1 MLRFSNVW
9 FALLVL
15 GWDKVTAQSSTT
27 SSAVP
32 THVISVGI
40 EGLQFT
46 PSELSANVSDVIE
59 FRFYP
64 QNHSVARAEYGSN
77 RACIPY
83 EVTGINKQGFWSG
96 FHPINV
102 VLNDPPK
109 FQVVVNDT
117 NPIFFYCSAPGACH
131 EDGMIGVVNANS
143 TQTLTSQLE
152 YAKNSSLQFS
162 PGENF
167 PVEATSSSS
176 STAHPTSTL
185 SSGESPNTTTSPS
198 TIIVTGSSPSS
209 SSSSKLSPGAIAGIA
224 LGASALVLLASA
236 LLYLCGRQ
244 RTIKEIIHHNSRSPN
259 MTSHP
264 HPNPHHPGSSDPQS
278 YIAPSATHSETTYY
292 NKPRHLMMEHEIRG
306 LGQFSRAESENHSH
320 LSDSNIGSEGCGRS
334 RSRSPGADEYGMVI
348 PPLNLGGSGSGS
360 GGRGIEGSASP
371 IYHHGNGNTGGNVS
385 LPNSPGMPG
394 PTGVQMGMGE
404 SWEREQERESERLRG
419 LRCIIFDDFSLPPS
433 DISSTNHTS
442 RSSPSPGNPTHFPSH
457 ISSSGPHELATHHD
471 RESIIRGHKHDRY
484 DDPEM

>member
-1 MLRFSNVW
+1 MLKLLIAW

-15 GWDKVTAQSSTT
+15 ARNKVAAQSTT
-27 SSAVP
+27 ASSAVP
-32 THVISVGI
+32 THVVSVGI

-46 PSELSANVSDVIE
+46 PTELSANVSDVIE

-83 EVTGINKQGFWSG
+83 EVTGINKHGFWSG

-131 EDGMIGVVNANS
+131 EEGMIGVINANS
-143 TQTLTSQLE
+143 TQTLANQLV

-167 PVEATSSSS
+167 PVEAEASSS
-176 STAHPTSTL
+176 STTHPTST
-185 SSGESPNTTTSPS
+185 SSPNQPSSTTSSP
-198 TIIVTGSSPSS
+198 TAIIVTDPSPSS
-209 SSSSKLSPGAIAGIA
+209 SPSKLYPGAIAGIVI
-224 LGASALVLLASA
+224 GASALAVLASA

-244 RTIKEIIHHNSRSPN
+244 RTIKEIMHHNSRPPN

-264 HPNPHHPGSSDPQS
+264 HLHHPGGPNTPS
-278 YIAPSATHSETTYY
+278 YIPPSASLSETTYY
-292 NKPRHLMMEHEIRG
+292 SKPRHLMTENEIRG
-306 LGQFSRAESENHSH
+306 SGQFSGAGSENHSH
-320 LSDSNIGSEGCGRS
+320 LSDSNVGSEGYVRS

-348 PPLNLGGSGSGS
+348 PPLNLGGSGAGA
-360 GGRGIEGSASP
+360 GTGRGGSRSP
-371 IYHHGNGNTGGNVS
+371 SYQQGNTGGNGNVS

-394 PTGVQMGMGE
+394 SLGVQMGMGE
-404 SWEREQERESERLRG
+404 RWERERESERLRG
-419 LRCIIFDDFSLPPS
+419 LRP
-433 DISSTNHTS
+433 
-442 RSSPSPGNPTHFPSH
+442 SPSPGPPNHFHSTT
-457 ISSSGPHELATHHD
+457 SSSGPHELATHQDQEGTRGYD
-471 RESIIRGHKHDRY
+471 RTHTHDRY

>member
-1 MLRFSNVW
+1 MLYTQGVKRKIPLVMHLPGEISTGATSILEEQIQAIKKPYHITGSPILAFLAGCSESENSSRRNFHVNIVGPLEL
-9 FALLVL
+9 ASVGRCICLL
-15 GWDKVTAQSSTT
+15 SMF
-27 SSAVP
+27 AVP
-32 THVISVGI
+32 TNWYSLSV
-40 EGLQFT
+40 
-46 PSELSANVSDVIE
+46 
-59 FRFYP
+59 
-64 QNHSVARAEYGSN
+64 SVFVR
-77 RACIPY
+77 
-83 EVTGINKQGFWSG
+83 
-96 FHPINV
+96 
-102 VLNDPPK
+102 VLPPK

-176 STAHPTSTL
+176 STAHPTSTS

-244 RTIKEIIHHNSRSPN
+244 RTIKEIIRHNSRSPN

-348 PPLNLGGSGSGS
+348 PPLNLGGSASGS

-371 IYHHGNGNTGGNVS
+371 IYHHGKWDTGGNVS
-385 LPNSPGMPG
+385 LPNKP
-394 PTGVQMGMGE
+394 
-404 SWEREQERESERLRG
+404 
-419 LRCIIFDDFSLPPS
+419 
-433 DISSTNHTS
+433 
-442 RSSPSPGNPTHFPSH
+442 
-457 ISSSGPHELATHHD
+457 
-471 RESIIRGHKHDRY
+471 
-484 DDPEM
+484 

>member
-1 MLRFSNVW
+1 MLRFLIVW

-15 GWDKVTAQSSTT
+15 GWDKVMAHSSTT

-46 PSELSANVSDVIE
+46 PPESSANVGDVIE

-64 QNHSVARAEYGSN
+64 QNHSVARAEYGSK

-167 PVEATSSSS
+167 PVEGTSSPS
-176 STAHPTSTL
+176 STAHPTSTS
-185 SSGESPNTTTSPS
+185 SSGESPNATTSPS
-198 TIIVTGSSPSS
+198 TIIVTGSSSS

-224 LGASALVLLASA
+224 LGASSLVLLASA

-259 MTSHP
+259 MTSHA
-264 HPNPHHPGSSDPQS
+264 HPNPRHPGNSNPQS
-278 YIAPSATHSETTYY
+278 YIAPSATLSETTYY
-292 NKPRHLMMEHEIRG
+292 NKPQHLMTEQEIRG
-306 LGQFSRAESENHSH
+306 LGQFSRTESENHSH
-320 LSDSNIGSEGCGRS
+320 LSDSNIGSERYGRS

-360 GGRGIEGSASP
+360 GGKGVEGSANP
-371 IYHHGNGNTGGNVS
+371 IYHQGNGNTAGNAS
-385 LPNSPGMPG
+385 LPNSPGMSG
-394 PTGVQMGMGE
+394 STGVQMGMGE
-404 SWEREQERESERLRG
+404 IWERERESERMRG
-419 LRCIIFDDFSLPPS
+419 LR
-433 DISSTNHTS
+433 
-442 RSSPSPGNPTHFPSH
+442 SSPPPGIPTHFHSH
-457 ISSSGPHELATHHD
+457 VSSSGPHELATHHD
-471 RESIIRGHKHDRY
+471 RESSIRGHNHDRY
-484 DDPEM
+484 DDPEIDTRLANQRGGDTFFWDEGESR

>member
-1 MLRFSNVW
+1 MLKLLIAW

-15 GWDKVTAQSSTT
+15 VRNKVAAQSTTT
-27 SSAVP
+27 SGAVP
-32 THVISVGI
+32 THIVSVGI

-46 PSELSANVSDVIE
+46 PTELSANVSDVIE

-96 FHPINV
+96 FHPINA

-117 NPIFFYCSAPGACH
+117 NPIFFYCSSPGACH
-131 EDGMIGVVNANS
+131 EEGMIGVVNANS
-143 TQTLTSQLE
+143 TQTLANQLA

-167 PVEATSSSS
+167 PVEAEASSS
-176 STAHPTSTL
+176 STTHPTST
-185 SSGESPNTTTSPS
+185 SSPNQPPSTTTSPAA
-198 TIIVTGSSPSS
+198 IIVTDPSPSS
-209 SSSSKLSPGAIAGIA
+209 SPSKLSPGAIAGIVI
-224 LGASALVLLASA
+224 GASALVVLASA

-244 RTIKEIIHHNSRSPN
+244 RTIKEIMHRNSRPPN

-264 HPNPHHPGSSDPQS
+264 HLHHPGGPNTPS
-278 YIAPSATHSETTYY
+278 YIPPSASLSETTYY
-292 NKPRHLMMEHEIRG
+292 SKPRHLMTENEIRG
-306 LGQFSRAESENHSH
+306 LGQFSGAGSENHSH
-320 LSDSNIGSEGCGRS
+320 LSDSNVGSEGYVRS

-348 PPLNLGGSGSGS
+348 PPLNLGGSGAATC
-360 GGRGIEGSASP
+360 RGDSRSP
-371 IYHHGNGNTGGNVS
+371 SYQQGNTGGNGGGS
-385 LPNSPGMPG
+385 LPNSPGMHG
-394 PTGVQMGMGE
+394 SLGVQMGMGE
-404 SWEREQERESERLRG
+404 KWERERERERLRG
-419 LRCIIFDDFSLPPS
+419 LRP
-433 DISSTNHTS
+433 
-442 RSSPSPGNPTHFPSH
+442 SPSPGPPNHFHPNTSL
-457 ISSSGPHELATHHD
+457 GPHELATHQDQEGTRGYD
-471 RESIIRGHKHDRY
+471 RTHTHDRY